1 MSNAASVPT
10 VDLNDGTTI
19 PQLGF
24 GTFQVPPEDT
34 AEVVGHAFEIGY
46 RHIDTAQMY
55 RNEEGVGRAIADS
68 GIPRDELY
76 ITSKLNND
84 AHAPDDVRRTFEQTL
99 DRLGLDRLDLFLIH
113 WPLPNNEVDY
123 VDTWRAVT
131 ELVADGRLRSAGV
144 SNFEPTHLDRIV
156 EATGTAPMVNQ
167 IEAHPYFRNDVAR
180 EASLRHGTAVEAW
193 GPLGQGALLDD
204 TTLAEVAEENGRTV
218 AQVALRWAL
227 QRGDVVFPKS
237 SNPERMRQNFAV
249 FDFELS
255 AEDVARIDGLDR
267 GEDGRGG
274 PHPDQIG

>member
-1 MSNAASVPT
+1 MSDAAAVPT
-10 VDLNDGTTI
+10 VDLNDGTAI

-34 AEVVGHAFEIGY
+34 AEVVSQAFEVGY

-55 RNEEGVGRAIADS
+55 RNEEGVGRAVAS
-68 GIPRDELY
+68 ASIPRDELY
-76 ITSKLNND
+76 ITSKLSNE
-84 AHAPDDVRRTFEQTL
+84 AHAPDDVRRTFDQTL
-99 DRLGLDRLDLFLIH
+99 ERLGLDHLDLFLIH
-113 WPLPNNEVDY
+113 WPLPNDEVDY

-144 SNFEPTHLDRIV
+144 SNFEPAHLDRIV
-156 EATGTAPMVNQ
+156 EATGVAPVVNQ

-204 TTLAEVAEENGRTV
+204 DTLAEVAARNDRTV

-227 QRGDVVFPKS
+227 QRGDIVFPKS
-237 SNPERMRQNFAV
+237 SNAERMRENFAAL
-249 FDFELS
+249 DFELS
-255 AEDVARIDGLDR
+255 AEDVATIDGLDR
-267 GEDGRGG
+267 GEAGRGG
-274 PHPDQIG
+274 PHPDQTG